1 MKISQRLKKPNL
13 LLLIIIAIALG
24 IGCGMFFPAWLSRG
38 FATFNSI
45 FSNFLGFC
53 IPLIILGFV
62 APAIADIGRGAG
74 KMLLVTVLLAY
85 GATLGAGFLSYLTSV
100 SFFPSLLAG
109 HRTAIET
116 TASQD
121 LQPYFTIPMP
131 PFIDIMS
138 ALVLSFILGI
148 GITRFAQGQKYLSGL
163 LVEFRDIISWVIA
176 KIIVPLLP
184 LYIFGIFLN
193 MSTTGEVGSVL
204 STFYKIIL
212 VIFALHLLWLFILY
226 LIGSFFSRGEK
237 NPFRLLWIMLPAYFT
252 ALGTQ
257 SSAATI
263 PVTLRQTMKMGVD
276 EDVAGFTIPLCATI
290 DLSGS
295 ALKIV
300 ACALALMITHG
311 MNYDF
316 GMFAYFI
323 AMMGITLV
331 AAPGVPGG
339 AIMAALGLLS
349 SILQFSEA
357 DCALMIAL
365 YIAMDSFGTAC
376 NVTGDGAISLIVDRF
391 FGHKKPKHVDN
402 TAIDAI

>member
-1 MKISQRLKKPNL
+1 MTRKRYRPNL
-13 LLLIIIAIALG
+13 LLLIIIAIAIG
-24 IGCGMFFPAWLSRG
+24 IGCGLFFPTWLTRC
-38 FATFNSI
+38 FITFNSI

-53 IPLIILGFV
+53 IPLIIIGFV

-74 KMLLVTVLLAY
+74 KMLLLTVVLAY
-85 GATLGAGFLSYLTSV
+85 GFTVTAGLLSYLTSV
-100 SFFPSLLAG
+100 TFFPTFLSG
-109 HRTAIET
+109 VRSTAELTET
-116 TASQD
+116 VV
-121 LQPYFTIPMP
+121 LQPFFTIPMP
-131 PFIDIMS
+131 AFIDIMS
-138 ALVLSFILGI
+138 ALVLAFIVGI
-148 GITRFAQGQKYLSGL
+148 AITFFPPERKYLRNIL
-163 LVEFRDIISWVIA
+163 AEFRDVIAWVIGR
-176 KIIVPLLP
+176 IIVPLLP

-193 MSTTGEVGSVL
+193 MSATGEVGPIIN
-204 STFYKIIL
+204 TFFKIIAIIFVMHLVWL
-212 VIFALHLLWLFILY
+212 VIMYA
-226 LIGSFFSRGEK
+226 IGACFSRGSK
-237 NPFRLLWIMLPAYFT
+237 NPVKLLWIMMPAYFT

-263 PVTLRQTMKMGVD
+263 PVTLRQTVKMGVS
-276 EDVAGFTIPLCATI
+276 EDVAGFTVPLCATI

-300 ACALALMITHG
+300 ACSLALMMISG
-311 MNYDF
+311 LPFNF

-349 SILQFSEA
+349 SILGFTEA
-357 DCALMIAL
+357 DCALIIAL

-391 FGHKKPKHVDN
+391 FGNRAQMQPQTV
-402 TAIDAI
+402 AELES